1 MNTIPELSKRINVNA
16 HNKGFWDN
24 GLELERKLL
33 LIVSETTEAME
44 ADRVDRYCN
53 EGNYTAVE
61 SPHKTEEEWC
71 QKFAEQIKNSFQ
83 DELADIAI
91 RVFDLAHEIGFDLEK
106 HILMKMRYNESRPYK
121 HGKKY

>member
-1 MNTIPELSKRINVNA
+1 MNTIPELSKRININA

-24 GLELERKLL
+24 GIELEKKLL

-44 ADRVDRYCN
+44 ADRIDRYCDV
-53 EGNYTAVE
+53 GNYVAIE
-61 SPHKTEEEWC
+61 SPHKTEVEWC
-71 QKFAEQIKNSFQ
+71 QKFEEQIKNSFE

-91 RVFDLAHEIGFDLEK
+91 RVFDLAFEKGFDLEK